1 MCGDCGQHCCQHRH
15 KRSSR
20 GTSKTLKRQATG
32 VQNRFRKTL
41 TVNPANWL
49 LSTAIY
55 KRRLRVTMDSSKRI
69 IIFISLWLILSCVL
83 LDDSQGFEMRLSKT
97 ARRWKHKP
105 RKTQEN
111 HQQYVK
117 QMADLFS
124 RFVVCMKGEK
134 CFSFCLFSV
143 CLFSRSVTL
152 QLKHS

>member
-1 MCGDCGQHCCQHRH
+1 
-15 KRSSR
+15 
-20 GTSKTLKRQATG
+20 
-32 VQNRFRKTL
+32 
-41 TVNPANWL
+41 
-49 LSTAIY
+49 
-55 KRRLRVTMDSSKRI
+55 MDSSKRI

-105 RKTQEN
+105 RKTQEIRL
-111 HQQYVK
+111 QYVK

-124 RFVVCMKGEK
+124 RLVVCIEGKNA
-134 CFSFCLFSV
+134 FLFVCLSV